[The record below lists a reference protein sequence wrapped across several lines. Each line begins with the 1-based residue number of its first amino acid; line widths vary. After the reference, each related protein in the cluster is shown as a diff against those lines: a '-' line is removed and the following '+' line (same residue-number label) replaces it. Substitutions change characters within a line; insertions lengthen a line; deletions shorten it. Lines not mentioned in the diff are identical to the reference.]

1 SRAARDLQPVRPSR
15 SRALADRARAR
26 RRGGGGTRGAPGV
39 SMKPLSLGFSPC
51 PNDTFLFYALVH
63 GLIAGAPPVRP
74 ELYDV
79 ETLNRRAR
87 AGELAL
93 TKVSYGVI
101 PALVD
106 RYAIL

>member
-1 SRAARDLQPVRPSR
+1 
-15 SRALADRARAR
+15 
-26 RRGGGGTRGAPGV
+26 
-39 SMKPLSLGFSPC
+39 MKPLSLGFSPC

-106 RYAIL
+106 RYAILHAGGPLGRGCGPLVVARSPGVSVADLPGRGATAGPAG